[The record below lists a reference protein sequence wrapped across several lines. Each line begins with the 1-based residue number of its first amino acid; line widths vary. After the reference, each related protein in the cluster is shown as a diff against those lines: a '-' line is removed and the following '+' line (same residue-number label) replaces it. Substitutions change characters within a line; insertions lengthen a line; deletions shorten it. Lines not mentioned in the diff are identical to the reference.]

1 MTVNIREEGP
11 RAIKEA
17 AEVLGRGGLVIT
29 PSQTNYNLICDP
41 TNDDAIARLFDAKRR
56 TKFGPL
62 TLAISRPEDIVDYVE
77 IPPHFD
83 VKQLTSLWPSMLTI
97 ILPKRYPYPERL
109 TMGASTLGVMNQGDC
124 AVQRIVDEFGPVGL
138 TSANLSGQG
147 DVFVDFDKAAE
158 ELGDKVDLLIRGS
171 GPSVA
176 ALSDNQ
182 HRSNTIVDLTFT
194 PPYLVRY
201 GMFPVEPLR
210 EAFPDLIEDPDAY
223 KEAIKARLAKT
234 GNTG

>member
-1 MTVNIREEGP
+1 VIDVNTVQESP
-11 RAIKEA
+11 QAVKEA

-41 TNDDAIARLFDAKRR
+41 TNDDAIARLFEAKRR

-62 TLAISRPEDIVDYVE
+62 TLAIRRPEDIGDYVE
-77 IPPHFD
+77 IPPHLD
-83 VKQLTSLWPSMLTI
+83 AKQLMGLWPSMLTM
-97 ILPKRYPYPERL
+97 ILAKRYPYPPRL
-109 TMGASTLGVMNQGDC
+109 TMGADTLGVMKQGDC

-138 TSANLSGQG
+138 TSANISGQG

-158 ELGDKVDLLIRGS
+158 ELGEEVDLLIRGN

-176 ALSDNQ
+176 ALSDNP

-210 EAFPDLIEDPDAY
+210 EAFPDLIEDPAAY
-223 KEAIKARLAKT
+223 KDAIAARLA
-234 GNTG
+234 G